1 MTSVN
6 ELSGIFLSANETDG
20 NRADE
25 MSLEV
30 DSKWLAWTVDSECMR
45 KREWRSNYTGLHR
58 I

>member
-30 DSKWLAWTVDSECMR
+30 DSK
-45 KREWRSNYTGLHR
+45 
-58 I
+58 